1 MRFPLSSVKHRH
13 GLIHVIGVYGTLGW
27 LRWLYSSGFVEMHEV
42 PDHRLRERHLQDAV
56 DVKHGLTRQPA
67 RAVKTT
73 DL

>member
-1 MRFPLSSVKHRH
+1 MAASKCGDVNALSPQQ
-13 GLIHVIGVYGTLGW
+13 
-27 LRWLYSSGFVEMHEV
+27 WLYSSGFVEMHEV